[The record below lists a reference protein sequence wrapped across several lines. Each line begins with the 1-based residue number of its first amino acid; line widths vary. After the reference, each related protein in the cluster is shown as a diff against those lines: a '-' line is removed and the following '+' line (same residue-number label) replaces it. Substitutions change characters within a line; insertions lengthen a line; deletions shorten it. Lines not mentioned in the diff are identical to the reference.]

1 MTKPVPSP
9 TRIPNFIT
17 RPMSW
22 AYGLGIARVNKRFD
36 LGVGVTK
43 LKIPVISIGNLSAG
57 GTGKSPTVHWVA
69 REVQKL
75 GKQPLIAMRGYKAQA
90 GQMGDE
96 EREHR
101 AALPGVEVVA
111 QSDRLAGIR
120 SKMQAG
126 THADCVIL
134 DDGFQHRQIARDLD
148 IVLIDASSPPYRD
161 ALLPRGVLREREE
174 SLSRAD
180 AVLITHRELVG
191 DDALAKLTQWVE
203 TQIPGAPVC
212 ISSHDWVGIRTYKNA
227 QGAYGKQCWSEGPRL
242 DQLPAGGRV
251 LGVCAIGNPDG
262 FFSMI
267 QQSQASL
274 VGRIALRDH
283 AMYDDR
289 TAQNILETAA
299 KSGAD
304 AICMTRKDWVKAAD
318 GLLGQCEVP
327 VWVPELGIRIESGD
341 SELCGLISKL
351 LSVTDSDDQNDQ

>member
-36 LGVGVTK
+36 RGVGVTK
-43 LKIPVISIGNLSAG
+43 LEVPVISIGNLSAG

-111 QSDRLAGIR
+111 QSDRLSGIR

-126 THADCVIL
+126 APVDCVIL
-134 DDGFQHRQIARDLD
+134 DDGFQHRQIDRDLD
-148 IVLIDASSPPYRD
+148 IVLIDASSPLYSD
-161 ALLPRGVLREREE
+161 ALLPRGFLRETSD
-174 SLSRAD
+174 SLARAD
-180 AVLITHRELVG
+180 AVLITHREMVG
-191 DDALAKLTQWVE
+191 DAELAKLTQWVE

-212 ISSHDWVGIRTYKNA
+212 ISSHDWVGMRTYKNA
-227 QGAYGKQCWSEGPRL
+227 HDAYGKQCWTEGPCL
-242 DQLPAGGRV
+242 NQLPAGARV
-251 LGVCAIGNPDG
+251 LGVCAIGNPEG

-267 QQSQASL
+267 EQSQAEL

-283 AMYDDR
+283 AVYDDR

-299 KSGAD
+299 NSGAD
-304 AICMTRKDWVKAAD
+304 SICMTRKDWVKAAD
-318 GLLGQCEVP
+318 GLLGQCPVP
-327 VWVPELGIRIESGD
+327 VWVPELGIRFESGD
-341 SELCGLISKL
+341 SELCELISKL
-351 LSVTDSDDQNDQ
+351 FGVTSSGDQSDQ